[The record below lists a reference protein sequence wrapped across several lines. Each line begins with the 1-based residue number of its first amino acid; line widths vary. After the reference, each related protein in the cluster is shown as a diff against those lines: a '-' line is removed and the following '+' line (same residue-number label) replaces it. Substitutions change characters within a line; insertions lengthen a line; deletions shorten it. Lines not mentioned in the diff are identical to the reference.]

1 LQTQCWR
8 HENNE
13 ITNLFIR
20 YNQIWRPDGNFQRA
34 VKKETIEHECFGGE
48 TKQSIKTKI
57 NKKMSEQT
65 EPTPV
70 TEGFSEDQVKAIEH
84 VLKGVDID
92 AISKD
97 EVFIDVV
104 NRLKRFSF
112 EMTVAIYLLEK
123 KTLAD
128 IAAQESNEKPE
139 QV

>member
-1 LQTQCWR
+1 
-8 HENNE
+8 
-13 ITNLFIR
+13 
-20 YNQIWRPDGNFQRA
+20 
-34 VKKETIEHECFGGE
+34 
-48 TKQSIKTKI
+48 
-57 NKKMSEQT
+57 MSKQT

-84 VLKGVDID
+84 ALKNVDTD

>member
-1 LQTQCWR
+1 
-8 HENNE
+8 
-13 ITNLFIR
+13 
-20 YNQIWRPDGNFQRA
+20 
-34 VKKETIEHECFGGE
+34 
-48 TKQSIKTKI
+48 
-57 NKKMSEQT
+57 MSEQT